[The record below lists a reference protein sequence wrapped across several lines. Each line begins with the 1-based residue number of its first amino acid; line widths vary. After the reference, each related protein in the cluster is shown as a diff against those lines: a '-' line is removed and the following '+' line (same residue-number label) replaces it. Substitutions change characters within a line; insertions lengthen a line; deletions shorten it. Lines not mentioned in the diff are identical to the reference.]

1 MLENIFKKIE
11 SLPSLPQTIEKIED
25 FRKRND
31 TEIQNLVDILEQDA
45 LVVTTLLK
53 IANSSLFGFKN
64 RIETISRIINLLGI
78 NFVIYITISEAIN
91 NILKTDLEPY
101 DIKSEDFMTASTGA
115 LSLANLWL
123 SKIDREL
130 KEEMLL
136 PSLLQ
141 ETGKFI
147 LSEWILSRGFL
158 EEFRK
163 KIDSGINITIAEK
176 ELLGVTTSQVTAK
189 IFKYWNL
196 SEDLIKTIEY
206 VDDVD
211 KSDEEYKYK
220 AQILHVIKTVCNI
233 NSFLSDES
241 IKKALTQAKEYGMDI
256 KLLREAIETLKR
268 RLNDS

>member
-220 AQILHVIKTVCNI
+220 AQILHVIKTACNI

-241 IKKALTQAKEYGMDI
+241 IKEALTQAKEYGMDI
-256 KLLREAIETLKR
+256 KLLRDAIETLKR